1 MKTFEKESNGHT
13 LKIIIDE
20 TNLFSELDDE
30 IKKYEDI
37 KKEFGGD
44 NIPDDEDCK
53 WEMQSV
59 YGDSENDYCTPNQI
73 IDDLNDFK
81 NIINRLIESDGSE
94 LWNTVAL
101 KKNGTFKKN
110 CKPTLKE
117 AINGSYWE
125 ENYGWNT
132 LVLRLEP
139 WDDTTVN
146 MLLDTIVLHY

>member
-1 MKTFEKESNGHT
+1 MKTFEKESNGHM
-13 LKIIIDE
+13 LKIVIDE
-20 TNLFSELDDE
+20 QSLFSELDDE

-37 KKEFGGD
+37 KKQFGGD
-44 NIPDDEDCK
+44 NVPDDDDTK
-53 WEMQSV
+53 WDMQRV
-59 YGDSENDYCTPNQI
+59 YGDPESDYCTTNQV

-81 NIINRLIESDGSE
+81 NLITRLIESDGSE
-94 LWNTVAL
+94 LWNSVSL

-110 CKPTLKE
+110 CKPMLKE
-117 AINGSYWE
+117 AINGSYWDE
-125 ENYGWNT
+125 SYGWNT